1 MESTC
6 ETKQC
11 TRRSSLIKI
20 ATAPRA
26 LYILYAKNR
35 ATTDMQRLILFSPT
49 QKQNYQQAFF
59 LSHSKTSGQQVT
71 CKSTSRPCRSLSP
84 SMQRN
89 SASSLWSTQATAG
102 QAPHDSL
109 AQRTVDNA
117 HVQGPYVRPHSA
129 VDNAQC
135 SSGVSQSSARAA
147 ASPLSLALHAP
158 NEASTKLPG
167 LPAPPPISNG
177 QKKSSST
184 VLP

>member
-1 MESTC
+1 
-6 ETKQC
+6 
-11 TRRSSLIKI
+11 
-20 ATAPRA
+20 
-26 LYILYAKNR
+26 
-35 ATTDMQRLILFSPT
+35 LILFSPT
-49 QKQNYQQAFF
+49 QKRNYQEVFF

-84 SMQRN
+84 SMQWN
-89 SASSLWSTQATAG
+89 SASSLRSTQATAG
-102 QAPHDSL
+102 QAPHDLL
-109 AQRTVDNA
+109 AQRTVNNT

-129 VDNAQC
+129 VDNAQG